1 MECSDCVPTEDAI
14 QALIDYLVYPL
25 LPAKDF
31 FSPEPPALAQQESVA
46 KQLLAV
52 VLLYNYYHR
61 KQCPQLEFLD
71 FRSFCKSASIAKP
84 SLLMYMK
91 SICKPEL
98 PNNTEQLSVTEKMI
112 WDACNICIGL
122 DMLKDDKNMQSWQV
136 SKVAVLLVDST
147 NLNCFLQFSSITQG
161 VWSLIEKD
169 VDKLLYNQPNASPIN
184 ITYKKKSRTGQF
196 GAKLLPHEEVFQQ
209 LAFTAVK
216 EKAGISEEE
225 LTIIE
230 RHTAC
235 SLSQQKAS
243 ARFYLM
249 RYLGTSNDKVTEFS
263 VKDLVD
269 SLRGPLFSKDLTV
282 KPVVEYFHLLP
293 YADILSDWLSRQQS
307 VGGLPSSLEQQG
319 NLGENVQAG
328 RTPIE
333 EFEVSDRSFST
344 AGAEEIL
351 DKKASDND
359 GIINMKEHDLS
370 CMIRSS
376 GSACIPQKVDK
387 DISLKYPHLMTLSKD
402 ETQALENAT
411 ENKHVEEGGKFL
423 VVNDSLLHGD
433 GFKDEVDLDGLIKK
447 PSIIEFTDSRQS
459 SRSDVCNIVF
469 SGQGG
474 EIVTD
479 LPLVPMSN
487 NPQIPDKF
495 QLASMSF
502 DLQCGGKFQA
512 VLESKKRDLLVAS
525 SRVLQRK
532 REELHHQRRL
542 LEDEIAQCEMN
553 LQRVLNAKY
562 ARENFHLIE
571 TKAGHRIPKGG
582 DYLRQF

>member
-1 MECSDCVPTEDAI
+1 MLRLRADGGRHPSPDR
-14 QALIDYLVYPL
+14 
-25 LPAKDF
+25 LPCL
-31 FSPEPPALAQQESVA
+31 PPPARQR
-46 KQLLAV
+46 LLFSGA
-52 VLLYNYYHR
+52 
-61 KQCPQLEFLD
+61 PGT
-71 FRSFCKSASIAKP
+71 RS
-84 SLLMYMK
+84 
-91 SICKPEL
+91 
-98 PNNTEQLSVTEKMI
+98 
-112 WDACNICIGL
+112 
-122 DMLKDDKNMQSWQV
+122 
-136 SKVAVLLVDST
+136 
-147 NLNCFLQFSSITQG
+147 
-161 VWSLIEKD
+161 
-169 VDKLLYNQPNASPIN
+169 
-184 ITYKKKSRTGQF
+184 TGECCQ
-196 GAKLLPHEEVFQQ
+196 
-209 LAFTAVK
+209 
-216 EKAGISEEE
+216 AGISEEE

-553 LQRVLNAKY
+553 LQRVLNEEEENLMLKFDSIIEACNSLCSSQVCTGKLSSY
-562 ARENFHLIE
+562 RDQSRPQNTKRRRLSEAVLSLRSPCQELDDICCENNWILPRYNILPSFNHGGYRASVTVQGPDFECKGDGDLCSNPQEAREAAA
-571 TKAGHRIPKGG
+571 TKILNQ
-582 DYLRQF
+582 LRSMASQAR